1 MIFDLISQAKQAIS
15 NKNPSIEALDQA
27 ESALSTFLEALATKR
42 IAETVEIDDLEE
54 ANRLLREIRRE
65 RSRRLANPVAGSA
78 ASQLPPASAPIKRSM
93 STKPSPSGSEPT
105 SSIPMPMPTT
115 PAQNQAESIQEQGS
129 PQSSATD
136 NQTVA
141 SEPNSGAGSVTS
153 NPAETTPTQPS
164 VPNQQPAAQVVTRT
178 NLRSSDEGSMD
189 SLRRFFSSNH
199 DPEAERMMD
208 EAEEAFYKG
217 NYQIAIPLYEKVI
230 QMEPAWSR
238 AQEHHTEAEEYL
250 RSGNIPSVALPPEA
264 GKAYGKAQ
272 SAARVFRYKVALD
285 YLDEAFDHL
294 EDAGIKRW
302 REGEELRHDLENQ
315 MQAYDVYK
323 DGLNLLS
330 QGELAAALGKIQTAA
345 SAVAIPEYIDKAAE
359 VRTDIAT
366 INDISDI
373 VSLSGKIPAGKLA
386 DARAKME
393 RIRMK
398 YGDVTQVSRLRN
410 KLDMLIPATIQSLM
424 DNTHRL
430 KKDADEAPT
439 VSIAKV
445 KISGARENLDLLRQ
459 LDAYDAESL
468 TLENDISNL
477 ETDIDAHEDA
487 IKRAQ
492 EALKTGNRLLAF
504 DAIAI
509 SRKAVRRFP
518 QDPKVL
524 EIKKAF
530 NATYAISAVAAI
542 VALGLLIF
550 LITIGARSI
559 REATFRRNLALTPTI
574 TRTPTITLT
583 PTITPT
589 PTKTL
594 TPTPDY
600 SPTPTATHTPTPVV
614 SVMTM
619 REVYMREDCYDEY
632 KAVSLIPEGSILT
645 VLNLGDVRYDRFTNE
660 CMFVQF
666 RGSGFTKT
674 GYLLKKD
681 LSVP

>member
-42 IAETVEIDDLEE
+42 ITETVEIDDLEE

-65 RSRRLANPVAGSA
+65 RSRRFANPQGFGSMPT
-78 ASQLPPASAPIKRSM
+78 SPQPTSFNPVERITPTKDLPSESASAP
-93 STKPSPSGSEPT
+93 
-105 SSIPMPMPTT
+105 SIPMPK
-115 PAQNQAESIQEQGS
+115 PADQQ
-129 PQSSATD
+129 PSSAVFQPTATESSLTPE
-136 NQTVA
+136 NISAVPI
-141 SEPNSGAGSVTS
+141 ETS
-153 NPAETTPTQPS
+153 QPQPAAAI
-164 VPNQQPAAQVVTRT
+164 QQPANPQVTRT
-178 NLRSSDEGSMD
+178 NLRSSDEGGMD

-217 NYQIAIPLYEKVI
+217 NYQIAIPLYEKVV

-238 AQEHHTEAEEYL
+238 AQEHHSEAEDYL

-330 QGELAAALGKIQTAA
+330 QGELVAALGKIQTAA

-359 VRTDIAT
+359 VRGDIAT

-398 YGDVTQVSRLRN
+398 YGDVTQVSRLRS
-410 KLDMLIPATIQSLM
+410 KLDLLIPATIQSLL

-430 KKDADEAPT
+430 KKDGDEAPT
-439 VSIAKV
+439 VNIAKV

-468 TLENDISNL
+468 TLENEISNL
-477 ETDIDAHEDA
+477 ETDIEAHEDA

-504 DAIAI
+504 DAITI
-509 SRKAVRRFP
+509 SRKAARRFP

-524 EIKKAF
+524 ELKKSF
-530 NATYAISAVAAI
+530 NATYLISAVAGI
-542 VALGLLIF
+542 VALALLIF
-550 LITIGARSI
+550 LITIGARNI
-559 REATFRRNLALTPTI
+559 REATYRRNLALTPTI

-583 PTITPT
+583 PTVTPT

-600 SPTPTATHTPTPVV
+600 SPTPTPTLTPTQPV
-614 SVMTM
+614 SVVTL
-619 REVYMREDCYDEY
+619 REIYMREDCYDEY

-645 VLNLGDVRYDRFTNE
+645 ILNLGDVRYDRFTNE

-681 LSVP
+681 LSFP

>member
-1 MIFDLISQAKQAIS
+1 MISDLISQAKQAIS

-42 IAETVEIDDLEE
+42 IAEVVEIDDLEE
-54 ANRLLREIRRE
+54 ANRLLREVRRE
-65 RSRRLANPVAGSA
+65 RSRRLANPQGYT
-78 ASQLPPASAPIKRSM
+78 SAPAAPQASSFNPVERSA
-93 STKPSPSGSEPT
+93 PSQDVPSGPTPT
-105 SSIPMPMPTT
+105 SSIPMPMPQAPT
-115 PAQNQAESIQEQGS
+115 QNQAGDYQTPSVSQPGPTVNPMAAAQPNPVAEAPQ
-129 PQSSATD
+129 PQSAAPIP
-136 NQTVA
+136 Q
-141 SEPNSGAGSVTS
+141 PN
-153 NPAETTPTQPS
+153 TPQ
-164 VPNQQPAAQVVTRT
+164 VTRT
-178 NLRSSDEGSMD
+178 NLRSSDEGGMD

-230 QMEPAWSR
+230 QMEPSWSR

-250 RSGNIPSVALPPEA
+250 RSGNIPSVALPPDA

-323 DGLNLLS
+323 DGLNLLT
-330 QGELAAALGKIQTAA
+330 QGELVAALGKIQTAA

-359 VRTDIAT
+359 VRGDIAT

-398 YGDVTQVSRLRN
+398 YGDVNQVSRLRN
-410 KLDMLIPATIQSLM
+410 KLDMLIPATIQSLL

-477 ETDIDAHEDA
+477 ETDIEAHEDA

-509 SRKAVRRFP
+509 SRKATRRFP

-524 EIKKAF
+524 ELKKAF
-530 NATYAISAVAAI
+530 NTTYVISAVAGLI
-542 VALGLLIF
+542 ALALVIF

-559 REATFRRNLALTPTI
+559 REATYRRNLALTPTI

-600 SPTPTATHTPTPVV
+600 SPTPTNTHTPTPVI
-614 SVMTM
+614 SVMTL
-619 REVYMREDCYDEY
+619 REVYMRKDCYDEF
-632 KAVSLIPEGSILT
+632 KAVALIPEGSILT
-645 VLNLGDVRYDRFTNE
+645 VLNVGDVRYDRFRNE

-666 RGSGFTKT
+666 RGAGFTET

-681 LSVP
+681 LSIP

>member
-42 IAETVEIDDLEE
+42 ITETVEIDDLEE

-65 RSRRLANPVAGSA
+65 RSRRFANPQGFGSMPT
-78 ASQLPPASAPIKRSM
+78 SPQPTSFNPVERITPTKDLPSESASAP
-93 STKPSPSGSEPT
+93 
-105 SSIPMPMPTT
+105 SIPMPK
-115 PAQNQAESIQEQGS
+115 PADQQ
-129 PQSSATD
+129 PSSAVFQPPATESSLTPE
-136 NQTVA
+136 NISAVPI
-141 SEPNSGAGSVTS
+141 ETS
-153 NPAETTPTQPS
+153 QPQPAAPI
-164 VPNQQPAAQVVTRT
+164 QQPANPQVTRT
-178 NLRSSDEGSMD
+178 NLRSSDEGGMD

-217 NYQIAIPLYEKVI
+217 NYQIAIPLYEKVV

-250 RSGNIPSVALPPEA
+250 RSGNIPSVALPPDA

-330 QGELAAALGKIQTAA
+330 QGELMAALGKIQTAA

-410 KLDMLIPATIQSLM
+410 KLDMLIPTTIQSLL

-504 DAIAI
+504 DAITI
-509 SRKAVRRFP
+509 SRKAARRFP
-518 QDPKVL
+518 QDPKIL
-524 EIKKAF
+524 ELKKSF
-530 NATYAISAVAAI
+530 NATYAISVVAGLI
-542 VALGLLIF
+542 ALGLLIF
-550 LITIGARSI
+550 LISIGARNI
-559 REATFRRNLALTPTI
+559 REATYRRNLALTPTI

-583 PTITPT
+583 PTVTPT

-600 SPTPTATHTPTPVV
+600 SPTPTSTHTPTPVI

-619 REVYMREDCYDEY
+619 REVYMRKDCYDEY

-645 VLNLGDVRYDRFTNE
+645 VLNVGDVRYDRFRNE
-660 CMFVQF
+660 CLFLQF
-666 RGSGFTKT
+666 RGAGFTET

-681 LSVP
+681 LSIP

>member
-1 MIFDLISQAKQAIS
+1 MISDLISQAKQAIS

-42 IAETVEIDDLEE
+42 IAESVEIDDLEE

-65 RSRRLANPVAGSA
+65 RSRRLANPI
-78 ASQLPPASAPIKRSM
+78 ASSTGTPLPPTSAPIKRTM
-93 STKPSPSGSEPT
+93 STQSSPESASAA
-105 SSIPMPMPTT
+105 SIPMPMPAT
-115 PAQNQAESIQEQGS
+115 PAQNHTG
-129 PQSSATD
+129 D
-136 NQTVA
+136 
-141 SEPNSGAGSVTS
+141 
-153 NPAETTPTQPS
+153 TQPS
-164 VPNQQPAAQVVTRT
+164 KSSQPTPLADQAATEPGSESPSIPSDAAETPQPQPAVPNQQPGLQPVTRT
-178 NLRSSDEGSMD
+178 NLRSSDEGGID
-189 SLRRFFSSNH
+189 SLRRFFSSTH

-230 QMEPAWSR
+230 QMEPSWSR

-285 YLDEAFDHL
+285 YLDEAFEHL

-323 DGLNLLS
+323 EGLNLLS
-330 QGELAAALGKIQTAA
+330 QGELVGALGKIQTAA

-359 VRTDIAT
+359 VRSDIAT

-410 KLDMLIPATIQSLM
+410 KLDMLIPATIQSLL

-430 KKDADEAPT
+430 KKDAEEAPT

-468 TLENDISNL
+468 MLENDISNL

-524 EIKKAF
+524 ELKKAF
-530 NATYAISAVAAI
+530 NATYAISAVAGI

-583 PTITPT
+583 PTVTPT
-589 PTKTL
+589 PTITL

-600 SPTPTATHTPTPVV
+600 SPTPTSTHTPTPVV
-614 SVMTM
+614 SVITM

>member
-1 MIFDLISQAKQAIS
+1 MPTETSQPQ
-15 NKNPSIEALDQA
+15 
-27 ESALSTFLEALATKR
+27 
-42 IAETVEIDDLEE
+42 
-54 ANRLLREIRRE
+54 
-65 RSRRLANPVAGSA
+65 
-78 ASQLPPASAPIKRSM
+78 PAAPI
-93 STKPSPSGSEPT
+93 
-105 SSIPMPMPTT
+105 
-115 PAQNQAESIQEQGS
+115 
-129 PQSSATD
+129 
-136 NQTVA
+136 
-141 SEPNSGAGSVTS
+141 
-153 NPAETTPTQPS
+153 
-164 VPNQQPAAQVVTRT
+164 QQPANPQVTRT
-178 NLRSSDEGSMD
+178 NLRSSDEGGMD

-330 QGELAAALGKIQTAA
+330 QGELVAALGKIQTAA

-359 VRTDIAT
+359 VRADIAT

-410 KLDMLIPATIQSLM
+410 KLDMLIPATIQSLL

-439 VSIAKV
+439 VSIAKL

-504 DAIAI
+504 DAITI
-509 SRKAVRRFP
+509 SRKAARRFP
-518 QDPKVL
+518 QDPKIL
-524 EIKKAF
+524 ELKKSF
-530 NATYAISAVAAI
+530 NATYAISVVAGLI
-542 VALGLLIF
+542 ALGLLIF
-550 LITIGARSI
+550 LISIVARSI
-559 REATFRRNLALTPTI
+559 REATYRRNLALTPTI

-583 PTITPT
+583 PR
-589 PTKTL
+589 
-594 TPTPDY
+594 
-600 SPTPTATHTPTPVV
+600 SPRRPQNTNTDTRLFTHTHQHPHTH
-614 SVMTM
+614 T
-619 REVYMREDCYDEY
+619 
-632 KAVSLIPEGSILT
+632 G
-645 VLNLGDVRYDRFTNE
+645 NLGDDQAR
-660 CMFVQF
+660 
-666 RGSGFTKT
+666 
-674 GYLLKKD
+674 
-681 LSVP
+681 SVYA

>member
-1 MIFDLISQAKQAIS
+1 MISDLISQAKQAIS

-42 IAETVEIDDLEE
+42 IAEVVEIDDLEE
-54 ANRLLREIRRE
+54 ANRLLREVRRE
-65 RSRRLANPVAGSA
+65 RSRRLANPQGYT
-78 ASQLPPASAPIKRSM
+78 SAPAAPQASSFNPVERSA
-93 STKPSPSGSEPT
+93 PSQDVPSGPTPT
-105 SSIPMPMPTT
+105 SSIPMPMPQT
-115 PAQNQAESIQEQGS
+115 PAQNQAGGYQTPSVSQPGPTVNPMAATQPNPVAEAPQ
-129 PQSSATD
+129 PQSAAPIP
-136 NQTVA
+136 Q
-141 SEPNSGAGSVTS
+141 PN
-153 NPAETTPTQPS
+153 TPQ
-164 VPNQQPAAQVVTRT
+164 VTRT
-178 NLRSSDEGSMD
+178 NLRSSDEGGMD

-230 QMEPAWSR
+230 QMEPSWSR

-250 RSGNIPSVALPPEA
+250 RSGNIPSVALPPDA
-264 GKAYGKAQ
+264 GKSYGKAQ

-323 DGLNLLS
+323 DGLNLLT
-330 QGELAAALGKIQTAA
+330 QGELVAALGKIQTAA

-359 VRTDIAT
+359 VRGDIAT

-398 YGDVTQVSRLRN
+398 YGDVNQVSRLRN
-410 KLDMLIPATIQSLM
+410 KLDMLIPATIQSLL

-477 ETDIDAHEDA
+477 ETDIEAHEDA

-509 SRKAVRRFP
+509 SRKATRRFP

-524 EIKKAF
+524 ELKKAF
-530 NATYAISAVAAI
+530 NTTYVISAVAGLI
-542 VALGLLIF
+542 ALALVIF

-559 REATFRRNLALTPTI
+559 REATYRRNLALTPTI

-600 SPTPTATHTPTPVV
+600 SPTPTNTHTPTPVI
-614 SVMTM
+614 SVMTL
-619 REVYMREDCYDEY
+619 REVYMRKDCYDEF
-632 KAVSLIPEGSILT
+632 KAVALIPEGSILT
-645 VLNLGDVRYDRFTNE
+645 VLNVGDVRYDRFRNE

-666 RGSGFTKT
+666 RGAGFTET

-681 LSVP
+681 LSIP